1 MRTKLDFED
10 ILVRGLVIFVIV
22 AFVAT
27 IGIMIYCGVQNEMN
41 AIPAGTIADKYYEP
55 ERIETTTDK
64 DGHTHT
70 SHHRAIYRFKLR
82 GEKNEVMVDYWTEV
96 PAEDYF
102 NYKTG
107 DWYVR

>member
-1 MRTKLDFED
+1 MKTKLNFKD
-10 ILVRGLVIFVIV
+10 ILVRGLVIFVIA

-27 IGIMIYCGVQNEMN
+27 IGIMIYGGIQNEMN
-41 AIPAGTIADKYYEP
+41 AIPAGTIADKYYAP
-55 ERIETTTDK
+55 ESIETTTDK
-64 DGHTHT
+64 NGHTHI
-70 SHHRAIYRFKLR
+70 SHHYAIYRFKLR

-102 NYKTG
+102 SYKIG